1 MKNNHKSTHLAHA
14 HKQLWLM
21 FKCGTGHAV
30 VAGVGF
36 ANGSRAKYDVD
47 VLTPEQQCLGIG
59 HDII

>member
-1 MKNNHKSTHLAHA
+1 M
-14 HKQLWLM
+14 
-21 FKCGTGHAV
+21 
-30 VAGVGF
+30 AGVGF